1 MSLELLQLLS
11 ILFQGSLSMP
21 STVSIKILSVEVTR
35 LVTSEETAQPAAKA
49 TTGLT
54 TGLALGTCTD

>member
-1 MSLELLQLLS
+1 MSLELLELLS
-11 ILFQGSLSMP
+11 ILFQGSLSVP
-21 STVSIKILSVEVTR
+21 STVSIKTLSVEVTR
-35 LVTSEETAQPAAKA
+35 LVASEETAQPAAKT